1 MNSFTG
7 STHEAANECFS
18 EKFGDDKSLV
28 RLVRK
33 MERSLSREAC
43 VSMVM
48 NHARSRDHAEVIV
61 RKALY
66 ESMTPWQD
74 HARLYVMPE
83 TA

>member
-1 MNSFTG
+1 
-7 STHEAANECFS
+7 
-18 EKFGDDKSLV
+18 
-28 RLVRK
+28 
-33 MERSLSREAC
+33 
-43 VSMVM
+43 MVM